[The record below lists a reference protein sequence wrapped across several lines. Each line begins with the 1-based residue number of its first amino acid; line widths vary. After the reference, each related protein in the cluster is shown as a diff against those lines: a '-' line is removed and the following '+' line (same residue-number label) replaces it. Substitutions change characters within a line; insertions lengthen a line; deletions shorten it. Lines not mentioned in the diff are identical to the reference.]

1 MRNVHLVGRT
11 ERTPYGSDRSQ
22 YGELYRPQQPRHRGV
37 VVIIH
42 GGFWRAQYA
51 LPLGR
56 PLAVN
61 LVQHGY
67 TCWNI
72 EYRRVGNGG
81 GWPTTLADVAAAI
94 DHLADLDVDTA
105 SVVTVGHS
113 AGGHL
118 AVWAAGRAALPM
130 TLPGGPPRVAV
141 TAAVS
146 QAGVLDLHR
155 AARESVGGTAVPDL
169 LGGTPDDVP
178 ERYDTADP
186 MRRAPLPQPV
196 LCVHSRADEAVPFD
210 QSESYVAAVGAA
222 GGRARLREVG
232 GDHMAVIDPTTP
244 AWRVVRDALPALLAG
259 DLPGVAS

>member
-1 MRNVHLVGRT
+1 MRTVHLVGRT
-11 ERTPYGSDRSQ
+11 QRVPYGSGRSQ
-22 YGELYRPQQPRHRGV
+22 YGELFRPEQPRHRGV

-56 PLAVN
+56 PLAVD
-61 LVQHGY
+61 LTRHGY
-67 TCWNI
+67 ICWNI

-94 DHLADLDVDTA
+94 DHLADLDVDTS

-118 AVWAAGRAALPM
+118 AVWAAGRAALPA
-130 TLPGGPPRVAV
+130 TQPGGLPRVAV

-146 QAGVLDLHR
+146 QAGVLDLRR
-155 AARESVGGTAVPDL
+155 AAREPVGGTAVPDL
-169 LGGTPDDVP
+169 LGGMPDDVP
-178 ERYDTADP
+178 ERYDVADP
-186 MRRAPLPQPV
+186 MRRVPLSQPV

-210 QSESYVAAVGAA
+210 QSEAYVGAA
-222 GGRARLREVG
+222 GATGGRARLQEVD
-232 GDHMAVIDPTTP
+232 GDHMAVIDPTTA
-244 AWRVVRDALPALLAG
+244 AWRAVRDALPALLAG
-259 DLPGVAS
+259 DLPAVAP